1 MKFIPIL
8 LVISLAITLPI
19 KAQTYSISGAVRD
32 MDNESIPFAS
42 VFLLDVADSVMVRG
56 VSADEKGGFTIPDI
70 PSNTYFIKASYV
82 AKSSNL
88 MGIDVSKDIKIGAII
103 IDQNIENLDE
113 VVVHSMKPKIERL
126 TDRLIFNVENTVVS
140 HGSSWD
146 VLQRTPGIIAMQE
159 DLMVRGQKATVYINE
174 RKVQLSSQEVREL
187 LDNYPAGHIKLV
199 EVIST
204 PPAKFDAEG
213 GPVLNIVTNKNI
225 SMGYKGNI
233 NSTFTQSIFPKYT
246 LGTSHFYK
254 TEKLNAFASYNY
266 GHRKDFQNSE
276 STTNFMN
283 NNSIFS
289 RWLTDYDKTTKAKNH
304 TAQLNLDYALNDR
317 NTLNLASTASISPNK
332 EFDNTQYTEMRNAGR
347 LLDSTF
353 ITESDLLEDK
363 NSISIDL
370 TYKHNFK
377 EQGDLKLNGH
387 YTKYNRTNTQNARSD
402 YFDSDNQFMR
412 TFGFYT
418 DNLQD
423 IEIYT
428 TQLDITTSVGSVDFE
443 TGLKGSFIKSNSGI
457 DYFNTT
463 NDEQVL
469 IANLSD
475 DYRYDEHVYAGYLS
489 ASKDWEKVGIKAGL
503 RAEQTKSSGLS
514 ASLSEIN
521 ELMYFELFP
530 TFYLVYSPHD
540 DHSFSFDYSRKLT
553 RPRYEDLNPFRYYI
567 NESNFSEGNP
577 NLHPN
582 FSHNFNLNYTLKGSY
597 YFDFYYRDNGNY
609 ISTLAFQ
616 DNQNLVLRDITQN
629 VLESTS
635 YGFDFNYGKTI
646 TDWWY
651 LYTYISIFHE
661 DETFVA
667 LESNNQTVTN
677 SVDGGYI
684 DFTNYLNLSKDG
696 SFKGEVGITYLS
708 GFMEGSYTKE
718 ETTNLTLGLR
728 KSLWNKKA
736 VVSLQANDLLN
747 KANSRIYS
755 KYLNQDNAY
764 FVKPETQ
771 YIRLGFALNFGNFRL
786 EDNQRD
792 IDKIERDRLG
802 TN

>member
-8 LVISLAITLPI
+8 LVISLAITLPM
-19 KAQTYSISGAVRD
+19 KAQTFSVSGSVKD
-32 MDNESIPFAS
+32 MDNQSIPFAS
-42 VFLLDVADSVMVRG
+42 VFLLGVTDSVMVSG
-56 VSADEKGGFTIPDI
+56 VSADEKGGFTIQNITP
-70 PSNTYFIKASYV
+70 NTYFIKASYV
-82 AKSSNL
+82 AKSSDL
-88 MGIDVSKDIKIGAII
+88 IGIDVSKDVKIGTII
-103 IDQNIENLDE
+103 IDHNIENLDE
-113 VVVHSMKPKIERL
+113 VVVNSMKPKIERL

-140 HGSSWD
+140 QGSSWD
-146 VLQRTPGIIAMQE
+146 ILQRTPGVIAMQE
-159 DLMVRGQKATVYINE
+159 DLMVRGQKATVYIND

-187 LDNYPAGHIKLV
+187 LDNYPAGHIKSI
-199 EVIST
+199 EIFNT
-204 PPAKFDAEG
+204 PPAKFDAES

-233 NSTFTQSIFPKYT
+233 NSTYTQSIFPKYT

-266 GHRKDFQNSE
+266 GQRKDFQNTE

-283 NNSIFS
+283 NSGIFS
-289 RWLTDYDKTTKAKNH
+289 RWSTDYDKTTRANNH
-304 TAQLNLDYALNDR
+304 TAQLNLDYVINDR
-317 NTLNLASTASISPNK
+317 NTLNLASTASVSPNK
-332 EFDNTQYTEMRNAGR
+332 EFDNTQFTEMRNAGR

-363 NSISIDL
+363 NSISVDL

-387 YTKYNRTNTQNARSD
+387 YTKYSRTNNQNARSD
-402 YFDSDNQFMR
+402 YFDTNNQFMR

-443 TGLKGSFIKSNSGI
+443 TGLKGSFIKSNSSI
-457 DYFNTT
+457 DYYNTT
-463 NDEQVL
+463 NEEQL
-469 IANLSD
+469 HIANLSD
-475 DYRYDEHVYAGYLS
+475 DYRYDEEVYAGYLS
-489 ASKDWEKVGIKAGL
+489 ASKDWGKVGFKAGL
-503 RAEQTKSSGLS
+503 RAEQTKSSGFS
-514 ASLSEIN
+514 ASLLEIN

-530 TFYLVYSPHD
+530 TFYLTYTPHD
-540 DHSFSFDYSRKLT
+540 DHSFAFDYSRKLT

-577 NLHPN
+577 NLRPN

-635 YGFDFNYGKTI
+635 YGFDFNYGKTV

-696 SFKGEVGITYLS
+696 TFKGEVGITYLS

-728 KSLWNKKA
+728 KSLWNKRA

-747 KANSRIYS
+747 KANSRISS

-771 YIRLGFALNFGNFRL
+771 YIRLGFTLNFGNFRL

-792 IDKIERDRLG
+792 IDKIERDRLDS
-802 TN
+802 N